1 MCLHSIQCLGRGRM
15 VVAISAAGTFAATG
29 FAGWMVVF
37 GNAGD
42 ARLSQVAAQD
52 GAANKT
58 KTAQTTAL

>member
-1 MCLHSIQCLGRGRM
+1 M